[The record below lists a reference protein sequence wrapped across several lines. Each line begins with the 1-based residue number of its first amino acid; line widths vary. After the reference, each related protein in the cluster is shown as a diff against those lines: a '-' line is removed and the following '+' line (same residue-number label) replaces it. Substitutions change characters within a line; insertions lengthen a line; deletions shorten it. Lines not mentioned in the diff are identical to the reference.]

1 MSADEL
7 KMTTLDPAKRRLMR
21 VVIDEEVTTDQ
32 VINDLMG
39 KDAGARFRFIME
51 RAAEADAENLDV

>member
-7 KMTTLDPAKRRLMR
+7 KMTTLDPKKRRLLR
-21 VVIDEEVTTDQ
+21 VRVDEEVTTDQ
-32 VINDLMG
+32 IINDLMG

-51 RAAEADAENLDV
+51 RAGEADAETLDV